1 MKIIQDVL
9 HEKNPYIRRFKYLLE
24 HDENINDP
32 GAHVVIKADRWT
44 NQHDKGV
51 LNAPR
56 NEDFAA
62 VVSDERLAGLANRD
76 VRVQLKGGDFHYIS
90 EKHRSYDPL
99 EYPVILWNGQ
109 DGYDV
114 EKKQRKLTDT
124 TSLQFYAYQLMERE
138 DDFNTI
144 LHTGK
149 LLSQFVVDMYAK
161 IESERLSFQANQ
173 QETLRASSYKGL
185 FDSVQQNKPLD
196 KTGTPVI
203 LSPSFVGGPR
213 YMHAKTQ
220 DALTY
225 VRVHGRPSLFITMTC
240 STKWPEIQRELFPGQ
255 KTEDREDIVARVFNQ
270 KRKSLINAIKTG
282 NFFGTVECF
291 MLSNEWQKRGLP
303 HQHMLV
309 WLAEE
314 IHPSMLDKIIS
325 AEIPDPSKDPELY
338 KLMKTWML
346 HGPCSKNRCIVD
358 GKCNKGF
365 PKPFT
370 KETMSDR
377 DGYPLYRR
385 RKPTPEEGGQS
396 LVITRDSGAI
406 HEYDNRHVVPYN
418 PALLR
423 IFQCHINVEYVA
435 SIKSIK
441 YVCKYVNK
449 GKSKQVFWIKIL
461 TTYSFL

>member
-1 MKIIQDVL
+1 M
-9 HEKNPYIRRFKYLLE
+9 
-24 HDENINDP
+24 
-32 GAHVVIKADRWT
+32 VIKADRWT
-44 NQHDKGV
+44 AAHHRGT
-51 LNAPR
+51 LNAPTT
-56 NEDFAA
+56 EDFAA

-114 EKKQRKLTDT
+114 EKKQRGLTKT
-124 TSLQFYAYQLMERE
+124 TSCQFYAFQIMERE
-138 DDFNTI
+138 NNFNTL
-144 LHTGK
+144 LHLGK
-149 LLSQFVVDMYAK
+149 LFSQFVVDMFAK
-161 IESERLSFQANQ
+161 VESERLSFQANQ

-185 FDSVQQNKPLD
+185 FDSIEQNKPLD
-196 KTGTPVI
+196 KTGVPMI

-240 STKWPEIQRELFPGQ
+240 STKWPEIQRELYPGQ
-255 KTEDREDIVARVFNQ
+255 KSEDREDIVARVFNQ
-270 KRKSLINAIKTG
+270 RRKTLIDAIKTG
-282 NFFGTVECF
+282 NFFGPVKCF
-291 MLSNEWQKRGLP
+291 MLSIEWQKRGLP

-309 WLAEE
+309 WLEEE
-314 IHPSMLDKIIS
+314 IHPSNLDRIIS
-325 AEIPDPSKDPELY
+325 AEIPDPEKDP
-338 KLMKTWML
+338 KLHKLIQCWML
-346 HGPCSKNRCIVD
+346 HGPCSNKRCKVD

-365 PKPFT
+365 PKQFA
-370 KETMSDR
+370 KETKSDT

-385 RKPTPEEGGQS
+385 RKPEDGGHS
-396 LVITRDSGAI
+396 LVIRRDSGAI

-418 PALLR
+418 APLMR
-423 IFQCHINVEYVA
+423 ILECHINVEYVA
-435 SIKSIK
+435 SIKAIK

-449 GKSKQVFWIKIL
+449 GN
-461 TTYSFL
+461 